1 MPTVA
6 GIMGHSVATLQLV
19 FKSLLS
25 TEPWR
30 HDPYTLPI
38 PWRAEKEYDV
48 ERESG
53 YKPAF
58 GFMPDDVVVTPH
70 PPISRALRIV
80 KQAMQESGYQ
90 VCKYAGAHAMCRNKM
105 TATKPEA

>member
-1 MPTVA
+1 MDSKSCLLWPESWD
-6 GIMGHSVATLQLV
+6 IPQQV

-30 HDPYTLPI
+30 HDPYILPI
-38 PWRAEKEYDV
+38 PWRAEKEYEV

-53 YKPAF
+53 YRPAF
-58 GFMPDDVVVTPH
+58 GFMLDDGVVTPH

-80 KQAMQESGYQ
+80 KQAMRDFGYQ
-90 VCKYAGAHAMCRNKM
+90 VCKKCQCAQIK
-105 TATKPEA
+105 